1 MIQNKITTYPLSEI
15 QIIRENR
22 QRTELTPD
30 SVLDLAVSIGT
41 NQWISPLLV
50 DSQTK
55 NIIAGERRFTAV
67 TVLQKALTGDYS
79 AFANQAKAKEALLF
93 AVKCRVASWENWT
106 KIPVQFGTDFTEM
119 DRLIHEFAENNFRQD
134 LPWQD
139 KAKACYTIHSKFLLE
154 NQADKKWTLADTARM
169 LGLSIATVSSYLQ
182 AWREHEA
189 GGEKVEA
196 VVKGSTSLRAA
207 TKAIERMKSRKEP
220 ALSLEYPKEDYD
232 TGLSEETLPPASP
245 ILCEDFTLWAP
256 SYAGPK
262 FNFIHCDFP
271 YGIKYNAGAGQGTG
285 ADTAALGNYDD
296 SEEVYWKLISSLT
309 SWRDNLCSDSCHVM
323 FWYSSH
329 FFCETQEIFHAAW
342 PDATIQPFPMIWHCS
357 DNSGLLPDPQRYGRR
372 TYETAMLISLG
383 DRKIAKAKALSFSSP
398 RNEAKIHRSQKHL
411 PVLSHFFEMF
421 VDDTTVMLDPT
432 CGSGTSLVAAKRLGA
447 TYVLGLEKDAEMVEA
462 ATKFYREQIKCS

>member
-1 MIQNKITTYPLSEI
+1 MPIQNKIQAVPLSSI
-15 QIIRENR
+15 QIPRESR
-22 QRTELTPD
+22 QRTILSPD
-30 SVLDLAVSIGT
+30 NILDLAVSIGT

-50 DSQTK
+50 DQATST
-55 NIIAGERRFTAV
+55 IVAGERRYTAV
-67 TVLQKALTGDYS
+67 SALAAALAGDYS
-79 AFANQAKAKEALLF
+79 GFSKPDEAKLRLAPVTRCKVE
-93 AVKCRVASWENWT
+93 SWENWT
-106 KIPVQFGTDFTEM
+106 KLPVQFGTALTDTDKLVF
-119 DRLIHEFAENNFRQD
+119 EFIENQHRD
-134 LPWQD
+134 ELPWQD

-189 GGEKVEA
+189 GGDKVEA

-220 ALSLEYPKEDYD
+220 VLSLEYPKEEYD
-232 TGLSEETLPPASP
+232 TGLSEETIPPASP

-256 SYAGPK
+256 SYVGPK

-271 YGIKYNAGAGQGTG
+271 YGIEYNAGVGQGTG
-285 ADTAALGNYDD
+285 ADTRDLGEYDD
-296 SEEVYWKLISSLT
+296 DPEVYWKLISSLT
-309 SWRDNLCSDSCHVM
+309 AYRDELCAESCHIM
-323 FWYSSH
+323 LWYSSH
-329 FFCETQEIFHAAW
+329 FFCDTQAIFLSSW

-372 TYETAMLISLG
+372 TYETAMLITLG

-447 TYVLGLEKDAEMVEA
+447 TYVLGLEKDVEMVEA
-462 ATKFYREQIKCS
+462 ATKFYSEQVK